1 LSTPSLDGDGHSL
14 VIPSELARL
23 EEARLWVGRRAAAG
37 GFGPR
42 AVADLEVAVTEAIS
56 NVIRHSYDNDEG
68 QEVHL
73 CMTVNAEKLTIT
85 ITDSGK
91 HFDRS
96 AQAPVDLD
104 VPHAGGYGLYLIE
117 EIMDEVEW
125 ESLSPRG
132 NRLHL
137 AKNRGSTD
145 HG

>member
-1 LSTPSLDGDGHSL
+1 MSTPGPHGDGHLL

-23 EEARLWVGRRAAAG
+23 EEARLWVGQHAAAS
-37 GFGPR
+37 GFGLR

-56 NVIRHSYDNDEG
+56 NVIRHSYENDEG
-68 QEVHL
+68 QEVRL
-73 CMTVNAEKLTIT
+73 CMTVDAEKLTLT

-117 EIMDEVEW
+117 ETMDKVEW

-137 AKNRGSTD
+137 AKNRGCSD